1 MRTPANR
8 RTATVH
14 HADALARGDEPL
26 GRQPVR
32 RVGAKAVR
40 KQLRQIRD
48 SLAAV
53 SEESGVEDIH
63 QMRVATRRL
72 RTMARVLEATP
83 AFRRGRVSRLRR
95 ELQPLAD
102 SLGAVRDLDILL
114 QHLSDYEGAAGQ
126 TSQAGQTSSTL
137 HDTLARRREKALNRL
152 RQTLQQRRLQQL
164 LCHPRRVAKRLAARK
179 RSGRRLLVH
188 HVAGSALWTR
198 YEAILSH
205 EDAVAHAATTAQ
217 LHAIRIACKQL
228 RYALELF
235 SEEDDPCGQG
245 LIQTLKETQDY
256 LGDLQD
262 SVFAVALLT
271 QMRHDEPRD
280 PLLEGFCA
288 AQETRR
294 DTLQQGFAPVW
305 ERVSGAPYR
314 RDLAALIAAL

>member
-1 MRTPANR
+1 MRTPADR
-8 RTATVH
+8 RTVAGH
-14 HADALARGDEPL
+14 HPDTLPRGDEPL

-32 RVGAKAVR
+32 RVGAKALR

-48 SLAAV
+48 SIAAV

-83 AFRRGRVSRLRR
+83 TFRRGRVSRLRR

-126 TSQAGQTSSTL
+126 TSETGQTSSTL
-137 HDTLARRREKALNRL
+137 RDTLARRREKALDRL

-164 LCHPRRVAKRLAARK
+164 LRHPRRVAKRLATRK
-179 RSGRRLLVH
+179 RSGRRLLVR

-198 YEAILSH
+198 YEAILSY
-205 EDAVAHAATTAQ
+205 EDAVANAATTEQ

-235 SEEDDPCGQG
+235 AEEDDPCGQG

-271 QMRHDEPRD
+271 RMRHDEPCD
-280 PLLEGFCA
+280 LLLEGFRA

-305 ERVSGAPYR
+305 ERISGASYR
-314 RDLAALIAAL
+314 QDLAALVAAL